1 MRTNVSSK
9 NIIKEDVKIYKG
21 IEGKRKGVS
30 DFLSLIIEENQ
41 PQTLLLFSDEDME
54 LGMGIHGEPG
64 VEKWKELLIQVI
76 LKGNRIKIIHT
87 VSRNLYEML

>member
-1 MRTNVSSK
+1 M
-9 NIIKEDVKIYKG
+9 IKEDVKIYKG

-54 LGMGIHGEPG
+54 WLTGDTLFK
-64 VEKWKELLIQVI
+64 EKWKELLIQVI